1 MDFNGN
7 VESTKRFLQDEVEKN
22 KHTLDNP
29 FGNAASYRKVVE
41 YLYACVVSDENVA
54 DAKDW
59 LYGLYAEH
67 NQTYEAKDK
76 FHAQVELVADV
87 LESLKTAGKLSR

>member
-1 MDFNGN
+1 MNFNGN
-7 VESTKRFLQDEVEKN
+7 VESTRRFLQDEVERN

-41 YLYACVVSDENVA
+41 YLYACVISGEDVA

-67 NQTYEAKDK
+67 NQMNEAIAT
-76 FHAQVELVADV
+76 FHAQVELVASV
-87 LESLKTAGKLSR
+87 LENLKTADKLK

>member
-7 VESTKRFLQDEVEKN
+7 VESTKRFLLDEVEKN

-29 FGNAASYRKVVE
+29 FGNAASYKKVVE
-41 YLYACVVSDENVA
+41 YLYACVVSDGNVA
-54 DAKDW
+54 DAKEW
-59 LYGLYAEH
+59 LYGLYAEN
-67 NQTYEAKDK
+67 NQKDEAKET

-87 LESLKTAGKLSR
+87 LDSLKTAGKLK

>member
-1 MDFNGN
+1 MNFNGN
-7 VESTKRFLQDEVEKN
+7 VESTRRFLQDEVERN

-41 YLYACVVSDENVA
+41 YLYACVISGEDVA
-54 DAKDW
+54 EAKDW

-67 NQTYEAKDK
+67 NQTDKAKET
-76 FHAQVELVADV
+76 FLAQVELVANV
-87 LESLKTAGKLSR
+87 LENLKFAGKLR